1 MMKQYYQ
8 FYITFSSNHD
18 LLILIENWKKSLDN
32 KTFMGTVIM
41 DLSKASDCIPHNLLV
56 AKSNAHGLSEDAV
69 TFVCSYFQR

>member
-56 AKSNAHGLSEDAV
+56 AKSNAYGLSEDAV